1 MKMMKTRIVAAVVAA
16 LLMTGLMAGCGGQK
30 PAEKSAPAAK
40 KVIRIAYQPSSS
52 LTVLAK
58 AKGFFEEE
66 FAKDGIE
73 VSYNQFVAGPP
84 MVEGLAGQRL
94 DIANL
99 GPLPA
104 ISSRAS
110 GIDVKVVARAYS
122 DDLYYGLLIRPDS
135 PIKSVAE
142 LKGKKV
148 AVQVGSGAHLFFM
161 LLLQQNGLKNSDVNT
176 VNLPTSEHRAALE
189 TGNVDAVVT
198 WQPFVASLELAK
210 SGKVLATSQNVLRT
224 VGVYLARNEFAQQNP
239 QLVERFLKVHKRAAD
254 YLAKNPDE
262 ALAVVSKENKIP
274 VEALAK
280 SVKTIDWS
288 LQITDDD
295 IKTLVQAK
303 DFLKETNV
311 LKKDF
316 DINEL
321 VDRKFANSPGLK

>member
-1 MKMMKTRIVAAVVAA
+1 MMKKRLVAAVLAA
-16 LLMTGLMAGCGGQK
+16 VLVTGLVAGCGQSTT
-30 PAEKSAPAAK
+30 EKSAPAEK
-40 KVIRIAYQPSSS
+40 KVIRIGYQPSSS

-66 FAKDGIE
+66 FGKDGTE

-84 MVEGLAGQRL
+84 MVEALAGQRL

-122 DDLYYGLLIRPDS
+122 DDLYYGLLVRPDS
-135 PIKSVAE
+135 SVKSVPE

-161 LLLQQNGLKNSDVNT
+161 LLLQQNGLKNSDVST

-198 WQPFVASLELAK
+198 WQPFVASLELSK
-210 SGKVLATSQNVLRT
+210 SGKVLADSKNVLRT
-224 VGVYLARNEFAQQNP
+224 VGVYLARNEFGQKNP
-239 QLVERFLKVHKRAAD
+239 QLVERFLKVHKKAAD
-254 YLAKNPDE
+254 YLVKNPDE
-262 ALAVVSKENKIP
+262 AIAVISKENKIP

-280 SVKTIDWS
+280 SIKTIDWT

-295 IKTLVQAK
+295 IKTLAQAK

-321 VDRKFANSPGLK
+321 VDRKFANSAGLK